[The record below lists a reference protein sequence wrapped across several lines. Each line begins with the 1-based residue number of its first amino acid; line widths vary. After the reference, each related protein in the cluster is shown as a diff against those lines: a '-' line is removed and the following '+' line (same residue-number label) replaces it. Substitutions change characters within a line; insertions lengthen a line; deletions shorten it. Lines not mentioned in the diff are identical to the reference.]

1 MADFGMKC
9 QGLEVAKMS
18 PSPPNLCLACDG
30 FGSKEMLMLK
40 RECEACV
47 VELGIT
53 EVLFIFSGAFTG
65 MNDIIKNRV
74 GDPWKC

>member
-1 MADFGMKC
+1 
-9 QGLEVAKMS
+9 
-18 PSPPNLCLACDG
+18 
-30 FGSKEMLMLK
+30 MLMLK